1 AVTPLIKSGKI
12 KVLALLSPQRAPESP
27 EYPAVAETVPGVS
40 ALSIVGIVAPGA
52 APRELVR
59 KISADVARAVKSS
72 DLTERM
78 KQQGMEPVGSTP
90 EQFDALI
97 RSEIEK
103 WAKVV
108 KLSGAKVD

>member
-1 AVTPLIKSGKI
+1 
-12 KVLALLSPQRAPESP
+12 
-27 EYPAVAETVPGVS
+27 
-40 ALSIVGIVAPGA
+40 VAPA
-52 APRELVR
+52 ATPGGEARESDERRHRPAPVR
-59 KISADVARAVKSS
+59 SS

-90 EQFDALI
+90 AEFDAI
-97 RSEIEK
+97 DQERDRTK

>member
-1 AVTPLIKSGKI
+1 MQQFAPDG
-12 KVLALLSPQRAPESP
+12 LARAFEQSQRVAAIPDIP
-27 EYPAVAETVPGVS
+27 IVAETVPGVS
-40 ALSIVGIVAPGA
+40 AVSIIGIVAAGGT
-52 APRELVR
+52 PRALVQR
-59 KISADVARAVKSS
+59 ISADLAKAIRSS

-78 KQQGMEPVGSTP
+78 VQLGMEPVGSTP

-108 KLSGAKVD
+108 KASGAKVD